1 MITRETIEALIPTD
15 FNEASRVWIFQSNR
29 PFSEKE
35 IKEIDMQLEHFYLQW
50 TAHQQPVKGWA
61 KVLFERFIV
70 VMADEEASNMVSGCS
85 TDGMVRVMKS
95 IERQYSV
102 NLFDRLILN
111 FIIKDKIQALPYQ
124 QLAYALDNNY
134 VNGQTLYF
142 NNVVENKAQL
152 LESWLI
158 PLENSWLVDRFP
170 QLTPQ

>member
-1 MITRETIEALIPTD
+1 
-15 FNEASRVWIFQSNR
+15 
-29 PFSEKE
+29 
-35 IKEIDMQLEHFYLQW
+35 
-50 TAHQQPVKGWA
+50 

-158 PLENSWLVDRFP
+158 PLENSWLVDRLT
-170 QLTPQ
+170 QLKTQ